1 MGTWLE
7 ESSEKW
13 TNNARVIAKA
23 WLKGGLQPRCI
34 TRDLKWGTPVPL
46 EGYEKKVSF
55 DFLQISEY
63 QPIILVCLV
72 CIYDIYTST
81 NDIYLFTDHHKVT
94 VRAKF
99 RFSCS

>member
-55 DFLQISEY
+55 DFLQITEY
-63 QPIILVCLV
+63 QPIILACLV
-72 CIYDIYTST
+72 CIYDIYIQVRMIF
-81 NDIYLFTDHHKVT
+81 IYVQIIIK
-94 VRAKF
+94 
-99 RFSCS
+99 